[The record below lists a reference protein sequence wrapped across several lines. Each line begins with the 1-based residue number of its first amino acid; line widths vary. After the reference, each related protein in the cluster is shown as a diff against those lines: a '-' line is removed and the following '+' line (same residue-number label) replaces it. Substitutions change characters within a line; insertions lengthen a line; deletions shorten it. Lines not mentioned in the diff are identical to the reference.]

1 MIGLNRE
8 EVKLFPHSAEWA
20 KEFEKEKRILKKI
33 LGDDAIEIY
42 HVGSTSIPG
51 LMAKPIIDI
60 AVGVKDEQ
68 TQIKLIPVLA
78 SFGYDIKDSI
88 KEKGE
93 ILARKGPPELRT
105 HYVHVEILG
114 SSKWEEHILFKNYL
128 IKHPEYIQKYQE
140 LKQKLAKEC
149 QGNRRLYTPQK
160 DAFIKDV
167 LQKARTEEA

>member
-8 EVKLFPHSAEWA
+8 EVKLCPHSKEWA
-20 KEFEKEKRILKKI
+20 KEFEKEKRILQKI
-33 LGDDAIEIY
+33 LGDDALEIH

-60 AVGVKDEQ
+60 AVGVKDEE
-68 TQIKLIPVLA
+68 TQRKLIPILA
-78 SFGYDIKDSI
+78 GFGYDIKDSI
-88 KEKGE
+88 TEKGE

-105 HYVHVEILG
+105 HYVHVEIINTP
-114 SSKWEEHILFKNYL
+114 KWEEHMLFKQYL
-128 IKHPEYIQKYQE
+128 IDHPEYIQKYQE

-167 LQKARTEEA
+167 LEKARKEKA